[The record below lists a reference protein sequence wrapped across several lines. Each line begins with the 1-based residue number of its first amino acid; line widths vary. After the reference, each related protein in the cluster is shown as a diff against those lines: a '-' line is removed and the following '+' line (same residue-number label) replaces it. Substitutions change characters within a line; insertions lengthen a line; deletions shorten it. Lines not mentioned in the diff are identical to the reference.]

1 MANDTPET
9 RVTIQALQGKQR
21 PVSKKVEPLLPEIEQ
36 KISEGFALA
45 DIVEALNEQGI
56 EITLLNFKSILYRY
70 RKKVAKNRQATV
82 AEQQPEKAHLQEPD
96 GNPVKNT
103 VESKPAIETVKQ
115 HSEDDEKQPTE
126 KLDDILKRQAKN
138 EYEQPE
144 PSTRK
149 RKLGSRNQ

>member
-1 MANDTPET
+1 M
-9 RVTIQALQGKQR
+9 
-21 PVSKKVEPLLPEIEQ
+21 LPDIEQ
-36 KISEGFALA
+36 QISEGFSLA
-45 DIVEALNEQGI
+45 DIVDALNEQGI
-56 EITLLNFKSILYRY
+56 DVTLKNLKMILYRH
-70 RKKVAKNRQATV
+70 RKKVGKKPPMSV
-82 AEQQPEKAHLQEPD
+82 AEQQPEKAHKQEPD
-96 GNPVKNT
+96 GNPVKNP
-103 VESKPAIETVKQ
+103 VESKPAIETVEQ

>member
-1 MANDTPET
+1 MGNDTPET
-9 RVTIQALQGKQR
+9 KATIRALQGKQR
-21 PVSKKVEPLLPEIEQ
+21 PVSKKIKPLLPDIERQ
-36 KISEGFALA
+36 ISEGFALA

-56 EITLLNFKSILYRY
+56 DVTLKNLKMILYRH
-70 RKKVAKNRQATV
+70 RKKVGKQLPVSV

-96 GNPVKNT
+96 GNPVKNP
-103 VESKPAIETVKQ
+103 VESKPAIETVEQ
-115 HSEDDEKQPTE
+115 HSEDDEKQPAE

-138 EYEQPE
+138 EYVKPE